1 MKILHKKIIIFVVV
15 LAVFISAFSISAFAF
30 SDRDYVLKEVLD
42 VDSFNTTSGT
52 YSDLIFECGG
62 FVFYGIR
69 INYRGY
75 WVIDYFTNEDC
86 TDFIT
91 VYDSSSGWTNE
102 VYRTLEFQKHPSD
115 ESLINFL
122 DINEFVD
129 ETPDSWYHELYEII
143 SSTIFGDND
152 IPHEATFSLSLVSLI
167 LSLFVV
173 LLPVLFALGIFIFV
187 LKRV

>member
-1 MKILHKKIIIFVVV
+1 M
-15 LAVFISAFSISAFAF
+15 
-30 SDRDYVLKEVLD
+30 
-42 VDSFNTTSGT
+42 
-52 YSDLIFECGG
+52 
-62 FVFYGIR
+62 
-69 INYRGY
+69 
-75 WVIDYFTNEDC
+75 
-86 TDFIT
+86 
-91 VYDSSSGWTNE
+91 
-102 VYRTLEFQKHPSD
+102 EFQKRPSD

-129 ETPDSWYHELYEII
+129 ENPDSWYHELYEII